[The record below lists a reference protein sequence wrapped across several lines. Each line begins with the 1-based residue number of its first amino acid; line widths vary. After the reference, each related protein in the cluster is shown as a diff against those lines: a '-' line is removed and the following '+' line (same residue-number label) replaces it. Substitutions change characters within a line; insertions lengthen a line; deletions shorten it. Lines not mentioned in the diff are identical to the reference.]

1 MASRCLEVE
10 EIFYGL
16 NLGLGTDGLGLEGP
30 GLLLGLALTTAL
42 TVFLCHPQIQNPAT
56 TAKVKLTVCRGQ

>member
-1 MASRCLEVE
+1 LASRCLEVE
-10 EIFYGL
+10 DIFYGL

-42 TVFLCHPQIQNPAT
+42 TVFFVSPSNSKPGNYC
-56 TAKVKLTVCRGQ
+56 